1 MQGID
6 IINQLLKGNTFHN
19 LINCI
24 VDLLPVGTGTV
35 ADTDTLSHP
44 IFCCGVNRNV
54 SFSSNDFTRKIDDI
68 QCTHSAIY

>member
-24 VDLLPVGTGTV
+24 VDSLPFGTGT
-35 ADTDTLSHP
+35 ATDTDTLSHP
-44 IFCCGVNRNV
+44 NILLWCE
-54 SFSSNDFTRKIDDI
+54 
-68 QCTHSAIY
+68 

>member
-6 IINQLLKGNTFHN
+6 IINQLLKGSKFHN

-24 VDLLPVGTGTV
+24 VDLLPVGTGTA

-44 IFCCGVNRNV
+44 NILLWCE
-54 SFSSNDFTRKIDDI
+54 
-68 QCTHSAIY
+68 